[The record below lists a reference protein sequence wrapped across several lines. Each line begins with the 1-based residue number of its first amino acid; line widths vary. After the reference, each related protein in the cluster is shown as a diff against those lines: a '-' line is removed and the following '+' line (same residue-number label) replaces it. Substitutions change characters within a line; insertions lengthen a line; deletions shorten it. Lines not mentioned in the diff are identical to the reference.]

1 MSAVTPRVDEARMRE
16 WRAEC
21 MRKRERDRRRMDE
34 FERGKGD
41 GSGGWSRGDGL
52 ADDVVCVQ
60 DELEGAGISEEEG
73 DGRLRPC
80 KGGGLGRRGR

>member
-21 MRKRERDRRRMDE
+21 IRKRERDRRRMEE
-34 FERGKGD
+34 FERGH
-41 GSGGWSRGDGL
+41 GGCDRGDGPGHGGFC
-52 ADDVVCVQ
+52 AQ
-60 DELEGAGISEEEG
+60 GELEGVGISDEDD

-80 KGGGLGRRGR
+80 KGEGVDHRGR